1 MKPTKLLSKCGFSFL
16 VILFFISSTMLN
28 AQNNGVVI
36 KERVELTSLGTNS
49 ILSNYGIGWDSI
61 PYIQGATLTIRIIGF
76 TYQEIR
82 GSVRSLNNLIGGF
95 NPYTGTTTD

>member
-1 MKPTKLLSKCGFSFL
+1 MQSPTILAIRGLSVIIFLSFL
-16 VILFFISSTMLN
+16 STMLN

-49 ILSNYGIGWDSI
+49 ILSNYSIGWDSI
-61 PYIQGATLTIRIIGF
+61 PYVQGATLTIRIIGF